1 MIAAGLDGGNTL
13 IFFFAE
19 NANKSL
25 LLRQVMNFLTNTAVN
40 LEFNPMAFVENL
52 EYMGVGMVVIFA
64 IIGVIILATKLVNS
78 PTWAHPILH
87 FAAVQ
92 KKTTKMF

>member
-1 MIAAGLDGGNTL
+1 MKKTVLNSLNRIGSKQ
-13 IFFFAE
+13 F
-19 NANKSL
+19 KSL

-64 IIGVIILATKLVNS
+64 IIGVIILATKLVNYLFS
-78 PTWAHPILH
+78 E
-87 FAAVQ
+87 
-92 KKTTKMF
+92 